1 MAVKLAYRKLYKR
14 CLIALTG
21 ITIMISSMQGMV
33 LCKTEDGRVAV
44 KFLSSVCCDNLDTSA
59 ASEES
64 TTSLKEVFSSSKD
77 NCDLC
82 VDTPISVHL
91 AGVSKKANLEIQV
104 SPTITPATVTSC
116 DFSKY
121 QSGPELFAALNP
133 GLASLRTI
141 ILLT

>member
-1 MAVKLAYRKLYKR
+1 
-14 CLIALTG
+14 
-21 ITIMISSMQGMV
+21 MISSMEV
-33 LCKTEDGRVAV
+33 IVHCKAEDGRVAV
-44 KFLSSVCCDNLDTSA
+44 KFASSVCCDNLDTSA

-64 TTSLKEVFSSSKD
+64 TASLKEVFLSSKD

-82 VDTPISVHL
+82 VDTPVSGHL
-91 AGVSKKANLEIQV
+91 AGVFKKPNLVNHTLQV